1 MDRYFFDNNPVLR
14 DIFNHMGDAVY
25 FVDSHGTILFMNKAA
40 EVLDGYTFDEA
51 KGRTVAELYG
61 LDQTSSPLL
70 RVAAAK
76 EPLCNHTFRYYVNN
90 QDIYQVCNTFPV
102 HLEDGTYGAF
112 SIQRDITKLKQ
123 IIENNIEL
131 QKQLF
136 DFREKASGEG
146 QKDNSLYHFDDIIG
160 EHQRLKECKTLAY
173 NAAQSDSP
181 IMLSGLTG
189 TGKELFAQS
198 IHSASP
204 RRNETFLAINCA
216 AIPET
221 LLEGILF
228 GTVKGV
234 YTGAAD
240 RKGLFEEANGGT
252 LFLDEINSMPLSSQS
267 KLLRV
272 LEEKYIQP
280 LGSKERIKIDT
291 RIISSCNTYPRDA
304 IEKRQIR
311 EDLFYRLAVVNILI
325 PPLKERKSD
334 IFQLAHHFIAKYNA
348 AYGKNVLSMED
359 DITTFFL
366 DYDWPGN
373 VRQLKHCIECAINLV
388 SPGETTIK
396 EKHLPF
402 YMKENKTKEEKK
414 GFYLEFQNLDKDIND
429 IEPLRSP
436 QQEQGRT
443 ASQTFFDERLTV
455 ESAMSKE
462 NVVDAI
468 REKEKKNIIATLL
481 RNGGNISQSA
491 RDLGLSRQTLTYRMK
506 KYGVYQEK
514 RRKKKSKDPDS

>member
-1 MDRYFFDNNPVLR
+1 MDRHFFEKDPVLR
-14 DIFNHMGDAVY
+14 DIFNHLGDAVY
-25 FVDSHGTILFMNKAA
+25 FIDSHGAILFMNKAA
-40 EVLDGYTFDEA
+40 EILDGYTFEEA
-51 KGRTVAELYG
+51 RGRTVTELYG
-61 LDQTSSPLL
+61 LDKTTSPLL
-70 RVAAAK
+70 HVASSK
-76 EPLCNHTFRYYVNN
+76 EPLCNHAFRYYVNN
-90 QDIYQVCNTFPV
+90 QDVYQVCNTFPI
-102 HLEDGTYGAF
+102 HLSDGTCGAF
-112 SIQRDITKLKQ
+112 SIQRDMTKLKQ
-123 IIENNIEL
+123 TIENNIKL

-136 DFREKASGEG
+136 DFREKSSGEG
-146 QKDNSLYHFDDIIG
+146 QKGDTLYHFDDIIG

-173 NAAQSDSP
+173 NAAQSNSP

-216 AIPET
+216 AIPES

-234 YTGAAD
+234 YTGASD

-272 LEEKYIQP
+272 LEEKYVQP
-280 LGSKERIKIDT
+280 LGSKERIRIDT
-291 RIISSCNTYPRDA
+291 RIISSCNTYPQEA
-304 IEKRQIR
+304 MEKKQIR

-334 IFQLAHHFIAKYNA
+334 IFLLAHHFIAKYNA
-348 AYGKNVLSMED
+348 AYGKNVLAMED

-373 VRQLKHCIECAINLV
+373 VRQLKHCIECAVNLV

-402 YMKENKTKEEKK
+402 YIKENKPKRY
-414 GFYLEFQNLDKDIND
+414 YLEFQNIDKTVDGNALSQPFQK
-429 IEPLRSP
+429 ETPSSP
-436 QQEQGRT
+436 VYF
-443 ASQTFFDERLTV
+443 SERLTV
-455 ESAMSKE
+455 ANAAAKD
-462 NVVDAI
+462 NIVDAI
-468 REKEKKNIIATLL
+468 EEKEKENIIQAML
-481 RNGGNISQSA
+481 RNGGNISKSA
-491 RDLGLSRQTLTYRMK
+491 RDLGMSRQTLTYRMK
-506 KYGVYQEK
+506 KYGIYQE
-514 RRKKKSKDPDS
+514 RRHRKTKA